1 VPANSQYHV
10 LLDGQG
16 YLIDLASYRKR
27 VNQPFAPKRRSGD
40 PGYGDQALASVWA
53 QENWQ
58 LGLGADL
65 WDPKWTNRTAGF
77 KTGTNL
83 DVHFGDLRMGRSAV
97 EVHAPAGVAE
107 LFNLISYST
116 RIFATRGDGQ
126 QIYESADGT
135 TWAVSLNSGA
145 SSVGPMTHFN
155 GWLIAANLL
164 NGILHKFDDTAW
176 TSPWVTLTGV
186 GAGASA
192 LMSYVINATEY
203 LFVGQTQSTGASR
216 LYQVH
221 SGGTNVIA
229 ATFREAVISALAVQ
243 DNLLWIATQE
253 GAFHGALY
261 TYDGNN
267 VREITRLPDNAI
279 STMHVFNNRLYGA
292 SRTRGKVWSIDRQGL
307 EEVFTIPEV
316 QGVGGV
322 STYAPPIYQLTVD
335 DGRLFLPVVETG
347 GHGVYAYDG
356 SGWSNLIAGH
366 GGDEP
371 RGITAHKGDVYAS
384 TKRAAGAHTIRIER
398 KSPTAGIWTS
408 SAFNAGLA
416 ATQKLWVQ
424 LELFHTALAAGEAI
438 TIDYE
443 LDLSGTYTNLGI
455 SDADGAT
462 SRTLNFATDV
472 TARHLRIKLTFA
484 LTTQTL
490 TPKVQGLIVRYL
502 IQPNVKAE
510 WEFDVLLEGAAAT
523 PLIRLDN
530 SNEPTAGPALADALW
545 TSRGKKQVLTFTDLD
560 TEVKSVYFTELEEKV
575 SPGATQRLGHQTRA
589 QVTLVEA

>member
-1 VPANSQYHV
+1 VV
-10 LLDGQG
+10 LDSQG

-27 VNQPFAPKRRSGD
+27 VNEPFAPKRRAGD

-58 LGLGADL
+58 QGFGFDR
-65 WDPKWTNRTAGF
+65 WDPSWTNRKAGF

-83 DVHFGDLRMGRSAV
+83 DVHFGDLRMGRSAL
-97 EVHAPAGVAE
+97 EVHAPVGVTE
-107 LFNLISYST
+107 LFNLLSYST

-135 TWAVSLNSGA
+135 TWAVSLSSGA
-145 SSVGPMTHFN
+145 SAVGPMCHFN

-164 NGILHKFDDTAW
+164 NGRLHKFDDTTW
-176 TSPWVTLTGV
+176 TTDWVTLTGV
-186 GAGASA
+186 GVGASA
-192 LMSYVINATEY
+192 LISYVINATEY
-203 LFVGQTQSTGASR
+203 LFVGQTQSAGASR

-221 SGGTNVIA
+221 SGGTNVVA

-253 GAFHGALY
+253 GTFHGALY
-261 TYDGNN
+261 TYDGTN
-267 VREITRLPDNAI
+267 VREITRLSDNAI
-279 STMHVFNNRLYGA
+279 TTMHVFNNRLYGA

-307 EEVFTIPEV
+307 EEIFTIPDFE
-316 QGVGGV
+316 GVGGV
-322 STYAPPIYQLTVD
+322 STYDKPIYQLAVD
-335 DGRLFLPVVETG
+335 DGRLFLPAFDANS
-347 GHGVYAYDG
+347 HSLYAFDGV
-356 SGWSNLIAGH
+356 GWSNLVAGH
-366 GGDEP
+366 GGDEA
-371 RGITAHKGDVYAS
+371 RGIAAHKGDVYAS
-384 TKRAAGAHTIRIER
+384 TKRASGAHTVRIER

-408 SAFNAGLA
+408 AAFNAGLA

-424 LELFHTALAAGEAI
+424 LSLFHVALAAGEAI

-443 LDLSGTYTNLGI
+443 LDLSGTWTNLGL

-462 SRTLNFATDV
+462 SRTLNFATD
-472 TARHLRIKLTFA
+472 TTGRHLRIRLTFA
-484 LTTQTL
+484 LTTQTV

-502 IQPNVKAE
+502 VQPDVKAE

-545 TSRGKKQVLTFTDLD
+545 TSRGKKQVLAFTDLD